1 MPLINVIVLLIFV
14 GLILWLVKFLP
25 LDATI
30 QKIIHAVVIVVVILW
45 LLTLFFPTIGTMRVG
60 GG

>member
-1 MPLINVIVLLIFV
+1 MPLIHIVVVLIIV
-14 GLILWLVKFLP
+14 GLLLWLVKFLP

-45 LLTLFFPTIGTMRVG
+45 LLTLFFPGIGSMRVG
-60 GG
+60 G